1 VTDPDTDLAGFDVFD
16 RSSAPSP
23 SIPTLT
29 IQRRGMLSLNRGSY
43 EALGKP
49 AAVELLFNR
58 ERRAI
63 AIRPADP
70 STPRAY
76 AVRAQGAAGGGSN
89 TYLIPGAAF
98 TAHYGIDT
106 AVARRYGVE
115 RRGEMLFVD
124 LEQEG
129 AVTVTSP
136 RAKDRE
142 APSRATVAAIA

>member
-1 VTDPDTDLAGFDVFD
+1 MTDPEMDLDGFDVFD

-23 SIPTLT
+23 SVPTLT

-70 STPRAY
+70 ATPRAY
-76 AVRAQGAAGGGSN
+76 AVRAQGAAGGSSS
-89 TYLIPGAAF
+89 TYLVPGRSF
-98 TAHYGIDT
+98 TTHYGIDT
-106 AVARRYGVE
+106 TVARRYGVE
-115 RRGEMLFVD
+115 RRGEMLLVD

-142 APSRATVAAIA
+142 APTRESVAAVA

>member
-1 VTDPDTDLAGFDVFD
+1 MDLDGFDVFD

-23 SIPTLT
+23 SVPTLT

-63 AIRPADP
+63 GIRPADP
-70 STPRAY
+70 ATPRAY
-76 AVRAQGAAGGGSN
+76 AVRSQGAAGGSSN
-89 TYLIPGAAF
+89 TYLVPGRSF
-98 TAHYGIDT
+98 TTHYGIDT
-106 AVARRYGVE
+106 TVARRYGVE
-115 RRGEMLFVD
+115 RRGEMLLVD

-142 APSRATVAAIA
+142 APTRETVAALA